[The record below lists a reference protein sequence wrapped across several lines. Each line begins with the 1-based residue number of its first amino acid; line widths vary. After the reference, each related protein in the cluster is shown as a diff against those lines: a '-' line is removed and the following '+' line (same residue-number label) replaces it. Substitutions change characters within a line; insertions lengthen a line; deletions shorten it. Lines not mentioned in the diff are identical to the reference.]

1 MGSIPGRMLLVVAVL
16 EEVGSAGILVVA
28 SVGTIGRP
36 RWMLRRLLLVNGPRL
51 LLLLLLMFLSLSPS
65 WVVVGFGWWS
75 DEDRSFCDGC
85 IRNEGLVSHKEA
97 NARQGVEYRGEV
109 RSVPRSTPQ
118 IHVSNS

>member
-51 LLLLLLMFLSLSPS
+51 LLLLWLLFLSLSPS
-65 WVVVGFGWWS
+65 WLVVGL
-75 DEDRSFCDGC
+75 DEDGFVRSFCGGC
-85 IRNEGLVSHKEA
+85 IRNEG
-97 NARQGVEYRGEV
+97 
-109 RSVPRSTPQ
+109 
-118 IHVSNS
+118 